1 MLSTKMQSLFPKN
14 LISAIIY
21 KHLPKRCIFLPQ
33 NKVFPSNQ
41 IAMSISSKTH
51 IKLAGGNILRL
62 TMGAATRNKKNYYR
76 NIIKKKLISEC
87 S

>member
-1 MLSTKMQSLFPKN
+1 MLSTKMQSLLPKN

-41 IAMSISSKTH
+41 IAMSISSKTYMY

-76 NIIKKKLISEC
+76 
-87 S
+87 